1 MQEVGFPI
9 TRRQL
14 KYARG
19 KCDPEPTFTSD
30 DDTEITRLLVAH
42 LSFADVAA
50 RLAHLQGISARR
62 VRNHWHRELK
72 KRSPKPKP
80 HAGPTVPVVPWT
92 PAEHRDVAEAAAIVV
107 DSSTYDEHHCAA
119 DDGLTAQ
126 WTLVAELVGTGRSPA
141 AVRHRHRT
149 HLKDGRSCMS
159 DSCSKPAA
167 FGSRF
172 CDRHEPLYKNDNPR
186 TLGAC
191 AAHAEEARDEG
202 CSAPTRPAT
211 DGAMCTD
218 AAITS
223 ANEEAQRWLLSRLPI
238 PTKYGTFVELKLA
251 PAAVAMGEGPTA
263 AHRTREL
270 SLSEVA
276 RGAQPGTEDSH
287 LTYRVATANT
297 RDLPVIFV
305 TKIDG
310 VSHFAALWPQA
321 IDKDGKV
328 DNYLKAVVTV
338 LCPVE
343 HEDGPERAVAVL
355 SAQSSRYATALFSDR
370 LRQALQVR
378 EGDTFKA
385 HPCLFRYRVD
395 PTFPWTLD
403 GVAERKKA
411 DAMCPSDAA
420 SATAP
425 DALEVLDVPCEV
437 RLVRGCVR
445 LRARHTGARVCVCLT
460 MRV

>member
-14 KYARG
+14 EYARG

-30 DDTEITRLLVAH
+30 DDTEIKRLLVAH
-42 LSFADVAA
+42 FSFADVAT

-62 VRNHWHRELK
+62 VRSHWHRELK
-72 KRSPKPKP
+72 KRSQKPKP
-80 HAGPTVPVVPWT
+80 PGHAGLRGPINLWT
-92 PAEHRDVAEAAAIVV
+92 LAEHRAAAEAAAIVA
-107 DSSTYDEHHCAA
+107 DSSAYDAHHCAA
-119 DDGLTAQ
+119 DDKLTAR
-126 WTLVAELVGTGRSPA
+126 WTLIAEFVGTGRSPA
-141 AVRHRHRT
+141 AVQRRHET
-149 HLKDGRSCMS
+149 HLMEGRSCMS
-159 DSCSKPAA
+159 DSCSEPAA

-172 CDRHEPLYKNDNPR
+172 CARHAPLYKYDNAR
-186 TLGAC
+186 TLDVC

-211 DGAMCTD
+211 HGAMCTD

-223 ANEEAQRWLLSRLPI
+223 ANEEAERWLLSRLPI

-263 AHRTREL
+263 AHQTREL

-310 VSHFAALWPQA
+310 VGHFAALWPQA

-355 SAQSSRYATALFSDR
+355 SAQSSRYATALFTDT
-370 LRQALQVR
+370 LRQVFRVR
-378 EGDTFKA
+378 AGDTFAA

-411 DAMCPSDAA
+411 VAMCPSD
-420 SATAP
+420 P
-425 DALEVLDVPCEV
+425 DALEALDVPCEV

>member
-1 MQEVGFPI
+1 MQEDGFPI
-9 TRRQL
+9 TIRQL
-14 KYARG
+14 HYARRTY
-19 KCDPEPTFTSD
+19 DPEPTFTSV
-30 DDTEITRLLVAH
+30 DDTEMKRLLVAH
-42 LSFADVAA
+42 VSFADVAA
-50 RLAHLQGISARR
+50 RLAHVQGISARR
-62 VRNHWHRELK
+62 VQNHWHRELK
-72 KRSPKPKP
+72 QRSQKPKP
-80 HAGPTVPVVPWT
+80 PGDAGLRGPINLWT
-92 PAEHRDVAEAAAIVV
+92 LAEHREVAEAAAIVA

-119 DDGLTAQ
+119 DDRLTAR
-126 WTLVAELVGTGRSPA
+126 WTLIAEFAGTGRSPA
-141 AVRHRHRT
+141 AVRERHRT
-149 HLKDGRSCMS
+149 HLEEGRSCMC
-159 DSCSKPAA
+159 DSCSEPAA

-172 CDRHEPLYKNDNPR
+172 CVGHATLYKNDNAR
-186 TLGAC
+186 TLGVC

-218 AAITS
+218 AAVTS
-223 ANEEAQRWLLSRLPI
+223 ANEEAERWLQNRLPI

-251 PAAVAMGEGPTA
+251 PAAVATGEGPTA
-263 AHRTREL
+263 AHQTREL

-276 RGAQPGTEDSH
+276 RGAQPGTTDSH
-287 LTYRVATANT
+287 WTYRVATANT

-310 VSHFAALWPQA
+310 ASHFAALWPQA
-321 IDKDGKV
+321 IDKDGNV

-343 HEDGPERAVAVL
+343 HEGGPERAVAAL
-355 SAQSSRYATALFSDR
+355 SAQYSRYATALFTDR
-370 LRQALQVR
+370 LRQVFVVR
-378 EGDTFKA
+378 VGDTFAA

-395 PTFPWTLD
+395 PTVPWTLH

-411 DAMCPSDAA
+411 VAMCPSD
-420 SATAP
+420 P
-425 DALEVLDVPCEV
+425 DALEALDVPCEV

-445 LRARHTGARVCVCLT
+445 QRARHTGARVCVCLT